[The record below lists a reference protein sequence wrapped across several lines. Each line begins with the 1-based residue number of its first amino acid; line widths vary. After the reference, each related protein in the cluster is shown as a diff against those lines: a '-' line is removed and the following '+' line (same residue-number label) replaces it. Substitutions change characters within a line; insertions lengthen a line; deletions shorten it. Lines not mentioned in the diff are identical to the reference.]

1 MRRTQSIIFRLTA
14 SFALLFGILIGFG
27 LFGLLR
33 LDDFNKES
41 SAIRDRWLKS
51 TRYIGDLNNYTS
63 DFRAME
69 ANFLLSA
76 QTGAIVDQ
84 SKETREL
91 DLAIERSQHNYESVI
106 HDPLELKLYSE
117 FQQVWRDYRT
127 EAERVFNEG
136 STKNNAR
143 AIAIYLN
150 SSSRTFI
157 AASDLLEKLNDQ
169 NNSHAQQASNRATVA
184 IQEAWNYILSLI
196 HI

>member
-51 TRYIGDLNNYTS
+51 TRYLGDLNNYTS

-76 QTGAIVDQ
+76 QTGVLVDQ

-91 DLAIERSQHNYESVI
+91 DQAIERSQHNYESVI
-106 HDPLELKLYSE
+106 HDP
-117 FQQVWRDYRT
+117 
-127 EAERVFNEG
+127 
-136 STKNNAR
+136 
-143 AIAIYLN
+143 
-150 SSSRTFI
+150 
-157 AASDLLEKLNDQ
+157 
-169 NNSHAQQASNRATVA
+169 ATVHTP
-184 IQEAWNYILSLI
+184 SL
-196 HI
+196 